1 MLLPLTLS
9 LALAASTSLAALT
22 KRLDNGL
29 ALTPPM
35 GWNSYNH
42 YNCQPNQSIIESN
55 AKALVDLGL
64 ADLGYYYVTTD
75 CGWSLPKRNLDG
87 SLPWSPSLFP
97 GGGLPAVGEYIHSLG
112 LGFGVYSDSGI
123 QMCMTGQPNQTGS
136 LGHEKRDAEQF
147 ASWKAD
153 LLKYDNCYSSAERG
167 FPNVDYAPL
176 TSPKPRMETMRDA
189 LNATGRDMLFQICE
203 WG

>member
-1 MLLPLTLS
+1 
-9 LALAASTSLAALT
+9 
-22 KRLDNGL
+22 
-29 ALTPPM
+29 M

-42 YNCQPNQSIIESN
+42 YNCQPNQSIMESN

-75 CGWSLPKRNLDG
+75 CGWTLPERRDDG
-87 SLPWSPSLFP
+87 SMPWNVTIFP
-97 GGGLPAVGEYIHSLG
+97 DGLPAVGEYIHSLG

-123 QMCMTGQPNQTGS
+123 QMCMTGLPNQTGS
-136 LGHEKRDAEQF
+136 LGFEQRDADMF
-147 ASWKAD
+147 ADWGAD
-153 LLKYDNCYSSAERG
+153 LLKYDNCYSSVERG

-176 TSPKPRMETMRDA
+176 TSPRARMEIMRDA
-189 LNATGRDMLFQICE
+189 LNATGREMLFQVCE